1 MRQVRA
7 PFTGEV
13 IGAFDDDDRRTVVE
27 AFDRARAAHAAWAAT
42 SVDARASIILR
53 FHDIVAQRRNEVLD
67 LLQREAGKAR
77 RDALEEVLDVLI
89 AARHYARDARRL
101 LADRRVRGAIPLVV
115 GAEVRHIPWG
125 VVAVIAPWNYPLTL
139 TASDAI
145 PALLAGNCV
154 VVKPDEHTSLTALW
168 VLERFREAGLPRDV
182 LQTVLGPGD
191 VVGPW
196 VIDEADYVMF
206 TGSTRVGRIVATACG
221 ERLIPCSMELGGKNA
236 MIIRADAD
244 PERAAEI
251 AVRASFANAGQ
262 LCISMERI
270 YVNRT
275 IEATF
280 TAAFVRR
287 TLALRLGT
295 QIGWGSDVGSLIS
308 GRQLARVQSHVDD
321 AVSKG
326 ATSLAG
332 GRPRPDIGPY
342 FFEPTILA
350 GVTEAMV
357 ACDEET
363 FGPVVAIHPVG
374 SDEEAV
380 RRANATEYGLNASV
394 VGRDRR
400 AARRVARE
408 LRAGTVNV
416 NEGYAAAWGSVRAP
430 MGGMGQSGL
439 GRRHGDEGL
448 LKYTQSQSIVT
459 QRALGFGSPEGL
471 TDERWGSALVFA
483 VTAMKRLGLK

>member
-13 IGAFDDDDRRTVVE
+13 IGAFDDDDRRTVAE
-27 AFDRARAAHAAWAAT
+27 AFARARASQAAWAALP
-42 SVDARASIILR
+42 VQERAAIVLR
-53 FHDIVAQRRNEVLD
+53 FHDIVARRRNEILD

-89 AARHYARDARRL
+89 AARHYARDAPRL
-101 LADRRVRGAIPLVV
+101 LTDRRVRGAIPLVV
-115 GAEVRHIPWG
+115 GAEIRHIPWG

-145 PALLAGNCV
+145 PALLGGNSV
-154 VVKPDEHTSLTALW
+154 VVKPDEQTSLTALW
-168 VLERFREAGLPRDV
+168 VLERFREAGLPDGV
-182 LQTVLGPGD
+182 LQAVLGPGD

-196 VIDEADYVMF
+196 VVDEADYVMF
-206 TGSTRVGRIVATACG
+206 TGSTRVGRIVAAACG
-221 ERLIPCSMELGGKNA
+221 KRLIPCSMELGGKNA
-236 MIIRADAD
+236 MVVRADAD

-270 YVNRT
+270 YVNES
-275 IEATF
+275 IHAAF

-287 TLALRLGT
+287 TMALRLGT
-295 QIGWGSDVGSLIS
+295 RIGWGSDVGSLIS
-308 GRQLARVQSHVDD
+308 ARQLARVQEHVDD
-321 AVSKG
+321 AVSRG
-326 ATSLAG
+326 AVVLTG
-332 GRPRPDIGPY
+332 GRARPDIGPF
-342 FFEPTILA
+342 FFEPTILE
-350 GVTEAMV
+350 GVTEGMAV
-357 ACDEET
+357 CDEET
-363 FGPVVAIHPVG
+363 FGPVVAIHAVA
-374 SDEEAV
+374 SDAEAV
-380 RRANATEYGLNASV
+380 RRANDTDYGLNASV

-400 AARRVARE
+400 AARRVARQ
-408 LRAGTVNV
+408 LKAGTVNV

-459 QRALGFGSPEGL
+459 QRALGFGAPAGW
-471 TDERWGSALVFA
+471 TDERWGSVLVSA

>member
-1 MRQVRA
+1 MRQVTA

-13 IGAFDDDDRRTVVE
+13 IGAFDDDDRTSVSA
-27 AFDRARAAHAAWAAT
+27 AFARARAAQPAWAAMP
-42 SVDARASIILR
+42 VRARASIILR
-53 FHDIVAQRRNEVLD
+53 LHDIVAERRNEALD
-67 LLQREAGKAR
+67 LLQSEAGKAR

-89 AARHYARDARRL
+89 AARHYARDAPRL

-115 GAEVRHIPWG
+115 GVEVRHIPWG

-154 VVKPDEHTSLTALW
+154 VVKPDEQTSLTALW
-168 VLERFREAGLPRDV
+168 VLDRFREAGLPEDV
-182 LQTVLGPGD
+182 LQAVLGPGD

-206 TGSTRVGRIVATACG
+206 TGSTRVGRIVAEACG
-221 ERLIPCSMELGGKNA
+221 ARLIPCSMELGGKNA
-236 MIIRADAD
+236 MVVRADAD

-251 AVRASFANAGQ
+251 AVRASFSNAGQ

-270 YVNRT
+270 YVHDA
-275 IEATF
+275 IHGAF
-280 TAAFVRR
+280 TEAFVRR
-287 TLALRLGT
+287 TKAMRLGT
-295 QIGWGSDVGSLIS
+295 QIGWGGDVGSLIS
-308 GRQLARVQSHVDD
+308 ARQLARVQAHVDD

-326 ATSLAG
+326 ATVLAG
-332 GRPRPDIGPY
+332 GRARPDVGPY
-342 FFEPTILA
+342 FFEPTILS
-350 GVTEAMV
+350 GVTGSMV
-357 ACDEET
+357 LCDEET
-363 FGPVVAIHPVG
+363 FGPVVSIQPVA

-380 RRANATEYGLNASV
+380 RRANDTEYGLNASV
-394 VGRDRR
+394 VGRGRR
-400 AARRVARE
+400 AAERVARQ

-416 NEGYAAAWGSVRAP
+416 NEGYAAAWGSIRAP

-448 LKYTQSQSIVT
+448 LKYTQAQSIVT
-459 QRALGFGSPEGL
+459 QRALGFGAPSGW
-471 TDERWGSALVFA
+471 TDERWGGVLVSAI
-483 VTAMKRLGLK
+483 TAMKRLGLK

>member
-13 IGAFDDDDRRTVVE
+13 IGAFDDDDRGSVAATF
-27 AFDRARAAHAAWAAT
+27 ARARSAQAAWAAT
-42 SVDARASIILR
+42 SVRERAAIMLR
-53 FHDIVAQRRNEVLD
+53 LHDIVAQRRNEVLD
-67 LLQREAGKAR
+67 LLQLEAGKAR

-89 AARHYARDARRL
+89 AARHYARDAPRL
-101 LADRRVRGAIPLVV
+101 LADRRVRGAIPVVV

-145 PALLAGNCV
+145 PALLAGNTV
-154 VVKPDEHTSLTALW
+154 VVKPDEHTTLTALW
-168 VLERFREAGLPRDV
+168 VLDRFREAGLPDDV
-182 LQTVLGPGD
+182 LQVVLGPGD

-196 VIDEADYVMF
+196 VIGEADYVMF
-206 TGSTRVGRIVATACG
+206 TGSTRVGRIVAEACG
-221 ERLIPCSMELGGKNA
+221 ARLIPCSMELGGKNA
-236 MIIRADAD
+236 MVVRADAD

-251 AVRASFANAGQ
+251 AVRASFSNAGQ

-270 YVNRT
+270 YVDV
-275 IEATF
+275 AVHDAF
-280 TAAFVRR
+280 VDAFVRR
-287 TLALRLGT
+287 TRALRLGT

-308 GRQLARVQSHVDD
+308 EAQLARVRAHVDD

-326 ATSLAG
+326 ATVLAG
-332 GRPRPDIGPY
+332 GRARPDIGSC
-342 FFEPTILA
+342 FFEPTILS
-350 GVTEAMV
+350 GVTESMV
-357 ACDEET
+357 ICDEET
-363 FGPVVAIHPVG
+363 FGPVVAIHRVS

-380 RRANATEYGLNASV
+380 RRANDTDYGLNASV

-400 AARRVARE
+400 AAKRVARL

-448 LKYTQSQSIVT
+448 LKYTQAQSIVT
-459 QRALGFGSPEGL
+459 QRALGFGAPAGW
-471 TDERWGSALVFA
+471 TDERWGAVLVSAVR
-483 VTAMKRLGLK
+483 AMKRLGLK